1 AGPPPAPPLSRFARR
16 FRRAGAGRACRTD
29 SPPLRGP
36 APPPAALRPA
46 PVAPACAATTRSR
59 RARPRRAACPRPP
72 SGPPPPRLPAP
83 RRPARAAAARAVDQL
98 TQLVA
103 NRARGARPGS
113 APGPALGGDVGR
125 DSPEAAGSTRPR
137 PTRATV
143 PGPERVAGV

>member
-1 AGPPPAPPLSRFARR
+1 TQL
-16 FRRAGAGRACRTD
+16 
-29 SPPLRGP
+29 L
-36 APPPAALRPA
+36 
-46 PVAPACAATTRSR
+46 CADLHH
-59 RARPRRAACPRPP
+59 PRPP

-113 APGPALGGDVGR
+113 DPGPALGGDVGR
-125 DSPEAAGSTRPR
+125 ESPEAARSTRPR

-143 PGPERVAGV
+143 PGPERVAGVWDVRARRIPRRSCARGRQSRSARRAWAL